1 MLGMWWVARVVIR
14 LMKIFH
20 FILMSSLFMLY
31 LHRKK
36 ISLLVIEDRKN
47 VDRLEY
53 SKIMQPTYTFINI
66 WPLFTNKWLL
76 KCLIFYINLS
86 NSIELN
92 TQTKDIFQ
100 HTVSLNKYSLC
111 QWSDNSI
118 WQLSYWGFSLL
129 LISWRNNIYIDIKLN
144 Y

>member
-14 LMKIFH
+14 LMEILH
-20 FILMSSLFMLY
+20 LILMSSVFYVLSSQEKYIFLGQ
-31 LHRKK
+31 
-36 ISLLVIEDRKN
+36 N
-47 VDRLEY
+47 VELLEY
-53 SKIMQPTYTFINI
+53 SKIVQPTYTCINI
-66 WPLFTNKWLL
+66 WPLFTNIWLL

-100 HTVSLNKYSLC
+100 YTVSLNKYSLC
-111 QWSDNSI
+111 QWSNNSI

-129 LISWRNNIYIDIKLN
+129 LIARRNNIYIDMKLK

>member
-14 LMKIFH
+14 LMEILH
-20 FILMSSLFMLY
+20 LILMSSVFYVLSSQEKYIFLGQ
-31 LHRKK
+31 
-36 ISLLVIEDRKN
+36 N
-47 VDRLEY
+47 VELLEY
-53 SKIMQPTYTFINI
+53 SKIVQPTYTFINI
-66 WPLFTNKWLL
+66 WPLCTNRWLL

-100 HTVSLNKYSLC
+100 YTVSLNKYSLC
-111 QWSDNSI
+111 QWSNNSI

-129 LISWRNNIYIDIKLN
+129 LIARRNNIYIDMKLK

>member
-1 MLGMWWVARVVIR
+1 M
-14 LMKIFH
+14 FYH
-20 FILMSSLFMLY
+20 
-31 LHRKK
+31 HRKK
-36 ISLLVIEDRKN
+36 IFFLVIEDN
-47 VDRLEY
+47 TIQATSFQIVELLEY
-53 SKIMQPTYTFINI
+53 SKIMQPTYTCINI
-66 WPLFTNKWLL
+66 WPLFTNIWLL

-100 HTVSLNKYSLC
+100 YTLSLNKYSLC

-129 LISWRNNIYIDIKLN
+129 LIAWRNNIYIDIKSKYSYKTWDIRQLFKSIIT
-144 Y
+144 